1 MQMKKIVIILCDV
14 RSCYNVGSIFR
25 TADSAGSTKIVLCG
39 ITPHPR
45 LPNDPRPEKVIE
57 NNSKMIHKTA
67 LGAEESVKYS
77 YQESPLEVVNEYK
90 SAGYQVV
97 ALENKIENTENIFNF
112 ASHHDIALLVGSETS
127 GLGHELLA
135 LCSSVVE
142 IPMHG
147 IKNSLNVSVAV
158 GIALY
163 ALRYKN

>member
-1 MQMKKIVIILCDV
+1 
-14 RSCYNVGSIFR
+14 
-25 TADSAGSTKIVLCG
+25 
-39 ITPHPR
+39 
-45 LPNDPRPEKVIE
+45 
-57 NNSKMIHKTA
+57 
-67 LGAEESVKYS
+67 
-77 YQESPLEVVNEYK
+77 
-90 SAGYQVV
+90 VV